1 MNTHPLVGM
10 AMNAEDFPSFNTEIL
25 STMKFIAE
33 NFDTIKS
40 MPKQSDIIKIKSTKK
55 RAAKDESTK
64 NQKKSKQKTIY
75 VKSDSDIEY
84 VLLFSHCG

>member
-1 MNTHPLVGM
+1 M

-64 NQKKSKQKTIY
+64 NQKNQNRRPFMSSQIPILSTY
-75 VKSDSDIEY
+75 YFLATVADS
-84 VLLFSHCG
+84 LL